1 MSVAK
6 KFTLGLYWN
15 ILGKLFFSALGFL
28 ISVAIA
34 RGLGKD
40 DFGIYAS
47 LLAIPVVLRL
57 FTSFGF
63 ETILNIFLPAQD
75 VLPEGKKKIRFL
87 VKRLLFY
94 RFFIIIGIS
103 FALSF
108 GRSFLGQII
117 HSFNFSNYYV
127 IIILY
132 FAVLLLSSYS
142 NMILRAVMQIKLVSI
157 LECFAQILN
166 LLFLVCFFPY
176 SRSVYTPLLAFIIAN
191 IIVTVVSLIM
201 AKSYILG
208 ESIACDTKQL
218 FNIGFTGFIGS
229 ILVFGLGRQIDIL
242 IMNYFGVSNSNIGYY
257 YLSFSLAAMV
267 SILLQGIGSLSQ
279 SVFSQK
285 YTTEG
290 QKGLKISWE
299 MVTKVSI
306 ILSIPFYIFAIFFAK
321 DILTIFYGKQYL
333 EATNLFQVIAV
344 FNSLDILIGSGF
356 CMPVFYLINRKTEA
370 LKIFFFSG
378 MLNLVLD
385 IILIPKYGVIGAVYA
400 TGLSSILS
408 GLLMLQLVIKIIK
421 VQYPIV
427 FSSKVIVISLLAIL
441 PTLVFNG
448 DGILL
453 ILISKA
459 VIYFTCFALI
469 AMVFKP
475 LRYEERNFVKMVD
488 DRLYAIVKY
497 F

>member
-1 MSVAK
+1 
-6 KFTLGLYWN
+6 
-15 ILGKLFFSALGFL
+15 
-28 ISVAIA
+28 
-34 RGLGKD
+34 
-40 DFGIYAS
+40 
-47 LLAIPVVLRL
+47 
-57 FTSFGF
+57 
-63 ETILNIFLPAQD
+63 
-75 VLPEGKKKIRFL
+75 
-87 VKRLLFY
+87 
-94 RFFIIIGIS
+94 
-103 FALSF
+103 
-108 GRSFLGQII
+108 
-117 HSFNFSNYYV
+117 
-127 IIILY
+127 
-132 FAVLLLSSYS
+132 
-142 NMILRAVMQIKLVSI
+142 
-157 LECFAQILN
+157 
-166 LLFLVCFFPY
+166 
-176 SRSVYTPLLAFIIAN
+176 
-191 IIVTVVSLIM
+191 
-201 AKSYILG
+201 
-208 ESIACDTKQL
+208 
-218 FNIGFTGFIGS
+218 
-229 ILVFGLGRQIDIL
+229 LGRQIDIL